1 MERAAWHAQISVEVQ
16 VIPRCELFE
25 DRGRV
30 RPDFRDEQPQTW
42 LAPGTYLEQLA
53 AWRPRAA
60 VLVMATSLSTNVR
73 PVPFR
78 FSFTGLRWAS
88 SRCNLLSLESAVARE
103 QCRLLVVWSLRSLS
117 PTTASQNNQT
127 RSAIR
132 SQPLKTR
139 SPRLRPAII
148 HVVGSATLLHRNQYP
163 VTIFIHSGVNPAGLI
178 ANRPLVCQLVGSSSK
193 QRDELLHPSAQTE
206 PDLSN
211 HGGLHL
217 LGRDQ
222 R

>member
-60 VLVMATSLSTNVR
+60 VLVMATSLPTNVR

-88 SRCNLLSLESAVARE
+88 SRCNLLSLESAVARK

-117 PTTASQNNQT
+117 PHDCFAKQPN
-127 RSAIR
+127 AIR
-132 SQPLKTR
+132 DPISTAQDTIPPAAT
-139 SPRLRPAII
+139 SHYPRCR
-148 HVVGSATLLHRNQYP
+148 
-163 VTIFIHSGVNPAGLI
+163 
-178 ANRPLVCQLVGSSSK
+178 
-193 QRDELLHPSAQTE
+193 
-206 PDLSN
+206 
-211 HGGLHL
+211 
-217 LGRDQ
+217 
-222 R
+222 